1 MRLLVH
7 FLLIILLSFFVLKI
21 TKMVYA
27 YDAPRLVRVGA
38 YNNKPK
44 IYKDNND
51 NAAGVFADIINYIAK
66 KEGWDVEYVFG
77 KWETGLDR
85 LKNGNIDLM
94 VDVADTPERE
104 KEFDFTSVTVL
115 HSYGVIYVQKNS
127 SIKSPV
133 DLKGKKIS
141 ILKSSVYETGPNSI
155 REYLKAFG
163 VNPEIVEVEDYR
175 LALDL
180 LEIKKVDA
188 AVVSYIFGLG
198 NEKDYSNI
206 EPTKIFLKPSEL
218 KFALTKD
225 DPDNP
230 YFINRLDYWVTRL
243 KNGEDGY
250 FKNSLE
256 KNGLGKLLETE
267 AENKQEEKTE
277 GLVFNIL
284 KIVGITVVAL
294 SIPLMLLTVSK
305 QNGKKITSIFR
316 IGKRRKE

>member
-1 MRLLVH
+1 M
-7 FLLIILLSFFVLKI
+7 
-21 TKMVYA
+21 
-27 YDAPRLVRVGA
+27 
-38 YNNKPK
+38 
-44 IYKDNND
+44 
-51 NAAGVFADIINYIAK
+51 
-66 KEGWDVEYVFG
+66 
-77 KWETGLDR
+77 
-85 LKNGNIDLM
+85 
-94 VDVADTPERE
+94 
-104 KEFDFTSVTVL
+104 
-115 HSYGVIYVQKNS
+115 
-127 SIKSPV
+127 
-133 DLKGKKIS
+133 
-141 ILKSSVYETGPNSI
+141 
-155 REYLKAFG
+155 
-163 VNPEIVEVEDYR
+163 
-175 LALDL
+175 
-180 LEIKKVDA
+180 
-188 AVVSYIFGLG
+188 
-198 NEKDYSNI
+198 EKDYSNI